1 MSLICTGL
9 PLHREYNGEVRQ
21 RCNVTTMQRLDYAAE
36 AGTMLQDIANM
47 TAVAA

>member
-1 MSLICTGL
+1 M
-9 PLHREYNGEVRQ
+9 RQ